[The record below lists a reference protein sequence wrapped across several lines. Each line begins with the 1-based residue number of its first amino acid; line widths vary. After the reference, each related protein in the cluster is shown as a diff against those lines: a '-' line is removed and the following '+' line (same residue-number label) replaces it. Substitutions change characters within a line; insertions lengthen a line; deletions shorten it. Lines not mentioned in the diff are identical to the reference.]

1 MDEVENIEFNIE
13 IVAPQ
18 ATSEQLD
25 RITRQLFLELKELHV
40 GSIKLAQGSPA
51 PEGTKSVDPVTLG
64 AIAIAVL
71 PSFLPKIVDTAQA
84 WALRGSNRTIKFKGK
99 VAGQTI
105 EFEGSTEEFQ
115 KLIALLLKKNKKL
128 KP

>member
-25 RITRQLFLELKELHV
+25 RITRQLLLELKELHV
-40 GSIKLAQGSPA
+40 GSIKLAQGFSA

-84 WALRGSNRTIKFKGK
+84 WVLRGSNRTIKFKGK

-105 EFEGSTEEFQ
+105 EFEGSSEEFQ
-115 KLIALLLKKNKKL
+115 KLIDLLLKKNKKL
-128 KP
+128 RP